1 MSSKKMTE
9 KDAKKSLKAEE
20 KLRNYVQKK
29 HGKINP
35 SLVNKDLSYEE
46 WIRGFRETINQRG
59 VSKQKY

>member
-9 KDAKKSLKAEE
+9 KDVKKSLEAEE

-35 SLVNKDLSYEE
+35 SLVNKGLSYEE
-46 WIRGFRETINQRG
+46 WIRRFHETINQRR
-59 VSKQKY
+59 VPK